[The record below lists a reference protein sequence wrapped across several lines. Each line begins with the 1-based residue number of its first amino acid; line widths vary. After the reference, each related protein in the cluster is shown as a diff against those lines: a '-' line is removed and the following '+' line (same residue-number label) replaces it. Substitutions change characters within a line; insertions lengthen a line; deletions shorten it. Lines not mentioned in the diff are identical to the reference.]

1 MMYEEDLIWI
11 TGVCHLQNELSCVQ
25 KIYTMEPNSAVSRK
39 ALLLVGEV
47 S

>member
-11 TGVCHLQNELSCVQ
+11 TGVCHLQDELSCVQ
-25 KIYTMEPNSAVSRK
+25 KFDTKEPNSAVSRK
-39 ALLLVGEV
+39 ALLLVGEA